1 MPAIA
6 AARQQNLETSRD
18 KMILDHYPLV
28 RTIACRMVRR
38 FPSNVDVEELI
49 NVGVMGLIDAVDRF
63 DPSRKVPFKA
73 YAEIRIRG
81 AIVDALRE
89 SDWVPR
95 SVRRKYNRIEL
106 ARTELRRQLGRS
118 PSREEIAEVLG
129 LSIDEYELMA
139 EDARLRK
146 LVSLDAPVDDEN
158 PTALCER
165 ISSHDEDVTQIFQRE
180 ELRAEVLKAV
190 RHLPKKERTAVSLY
204 YLHDL
209 ILKEIGEV
217 LGVTESRASQ
227 LCSQGVK
234 RLRFRLSR
242 YL

>member
-18 KMILDHYPLV
+18 TMILDHYPLV

-146 LVSLDAPVDDEN
+146 LVSLDAPVDDE
-158 PTALCER
+158 
-165 ISSHDEDVTQIFQRE
+165 DVTQIFQRE